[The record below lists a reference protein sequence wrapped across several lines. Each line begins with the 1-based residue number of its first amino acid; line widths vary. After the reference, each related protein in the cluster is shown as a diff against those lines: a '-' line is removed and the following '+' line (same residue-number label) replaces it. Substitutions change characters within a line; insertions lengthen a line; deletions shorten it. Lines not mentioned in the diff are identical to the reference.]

1 MICTAD
7 AVSQA
12 EQRGHLLEVITK
24 ELADYSCQ
32 VISVVASTCLH
43 QQLLYIAQ
51 HFEPFL
57 VETLLN
63 GGHSM
68 T

>member
-1 MICTAD
+1 MQW
-7 AVSQA
+7 SK
-12 EQRGHLLEVITK
+12 LSNEVIFLVVITI
-24 ELADYSCQ
+24 ELADYSCHD
-32 VISVVASTCLH
+32 INIVASRHTRLH
-43 QQLLYIAQ
+43 PRLLHFAQ

-68 T
+68 I